1 MSNKELLEKTESK
14 IQIYWVKMGNAFE
27 IRGRRD

>member
-14 IQIYWVKMGNAFE
+14 NRIYWVKMGNAFE
-27 IRGRRD
+27 IRDRRD